1 MLDKTISFCNPVRF
15 SVVLGVLA
23 VSFVLSV
30 CCLLSVLPNVS
41 AIETFSKD
49 DRPFNMTYDDWASE
63 YWNKW
68 IGKNKDEA
76 TPKAGGCL
84 LVNNDNKSEPMI
96 MLMET
101 AVNSPPTQNCKISSA
116 QGIIVP
122 LWIGWCDTGYERGRT
137 VEQLSDCAKR
147 QNLGRIISEVK
158 VDGSPVANFDV
169 TQSVTPG
176 SGALDYKI
184 NSLNKVIEFTSKPF
198 SLVIP
203 ADTQKPNQV
212 TGTWNAVS
220 QGWWVFL
227 ESLPAGNHTLYYNIR
242 VTPTGALTSPGTS
255 PHFADIN
262 YNLDVAK

>member
-1 MLDKTISFCNPVRF
+1 MTVRFCNPVRPYV
-15 SVVLGVLA
+15 SLSILVI
-23 VSFVLSV
+23 SFVLSF
-30 CCLLSVLPNVS
+30 CLLFSALPTVY
-41 AIETFSKD
+41 AVETFSKD

-68 IGKNKDEA
+68 IGKNADEA

-84 LVNNDNKSEPMI
+84 LVNDDNMSESMV

-101 AVNSPPTQNCKISSA
+101 AVNSPPTQDCKISST
-116 QGIIVP
+116 QGILVP

-137 VEQLSDCAKR
+137 VEQLADCAKR
-147 QNLGRIISEVK
+147 QNLGRIISQVK
-158 VDGSPVANFDV
+158 VDDLPVANLDV
-169 TQSVTPG
+169 TQSVNPS
-176 SGALDYKI
+176 SGALDYNT
-184 NSLNKVIEFTSKPF
+184 NSLNNVTKFSSKPF

-212 TGTWNAVS
+212 TGTWDAVS

-227 ESLPAGNHTLYYNIR
+227 KPLPLGEHTLSYNIR

-262 YNLDVAK
+262 YNLDVVK